1 METQKNLFPHSNF
14 PFRLEYT
21 DGNDKKIC
29 WFESQSHLDKHI
41 TRYNLDGKKLKID
54 CKNQQ
59 LTVAK
64 TEKEKAQKKTPKKST
79 KPADSS
85 GKVSTSRKRK
95 T

>member
-41 TRYNLDGKKLKID
+41 TRYNLDRKK
-54 CKNQQ
+54 
-59 LTVAK
+59 V
-64 TEKEKAQKKTPKKST
+64 QKKTPRKST
-79 KPADSS
+79 KSTDSS
-85 GKVSTSRKRK
+85 KKVSTSRKRK